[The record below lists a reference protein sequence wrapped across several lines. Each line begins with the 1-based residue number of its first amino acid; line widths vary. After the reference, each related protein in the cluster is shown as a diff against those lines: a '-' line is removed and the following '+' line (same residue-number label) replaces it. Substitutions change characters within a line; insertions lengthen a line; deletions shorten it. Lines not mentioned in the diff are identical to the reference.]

1 MTIQPNIL
9 IWTILCFCAFMLI
22 LWRLLLKPLL
32 GFMDARDARIA
43 RARSLDRSGEKAAKA
58 ALREQ
63 ERLEALRRQGEE
75 RQKAAKALREQ
86 AAAEQ
91 NALALEYQRELKE
104 RREALEAEA
113 SDLVPELATSLK
125 AQIDAFTDKLTAY
138 GER

>member
-63 ERLEALRRQGEE
+63 ERLEALRRQG
-75 RQKAAKALREQ
+75 R
-86 AAAEQ
+86 
-91 NALALEYQRELKE
+91 NG
-104 RREALEAEA
+104 RRPPKPCG
-113 SDLVPELATSLK
+113 SRPRRSRTPWPWSTS
-125 AQIDAFTDKLTAY
+125 
-138 GER
+138 GS